1 MKKRYGM
8 AAEFTKYVGLN
19 VLGMIGL
26 SCYILADTFFVSKA
40 LGTGGLAALNLA
52 ISVYSIVN
60 ATGLMMGIGG
70 GTRFS
75 IFMFQKHEEE
85 ANRVFTQTLLLSL
98 AVGLLF
104 LAAGVLCAPAIAKA
118 LGADGDTAGMTSVY
132 LRVIL
137 CFAPCF
143 IMNNTLLAF
152 VRNDGSPNISMAAM
166 LTGSAANIVL
176 DYVFMF
182 PFSMGMF
189 GAAFATGLAPVISMG
204 VLSIHFLGRRNTL
217 SLRLAAP
224 GVRRCLCSR
233 REAASILSPGVSSFI
248 TELSSGVVLMVFN
261 LVILGLAGNTGVAAY
276 GIVANLALVVTAVF
290 TGIAQGI
297 QPLASRGY
305 GAGDG
310 KMLKALI
317 QYAVILSLVLSVCI
331 YAGAN
336 ACSGPVISVF
346 NSEGSAE
353 LVPIAERGIEL
364 YFLGFF
370 FAGINIIGAA
380 FLSAVM
386 DTGKAFA
393 ISVIRGCLAIVPLA
407 LILPGIW
414 GMDGVWLAFVLAEF
428 IACVVSFVGI
438 RGVRRSFPS

>member
-1 MKKRYGM
+1 MKKNNGI

-26 SCYILADTFFVSKA
+26 SCYILADTFFVSRA

-52 ISVYSIVN
+52 ISVYSIIS

-75 IFMFQKHEEE
+75 IFMFQRHEEE
-85 ANRVFTQTLLLSL
+85 ANRVFTRTLILSL
-98 AVGLLF
+98 GAGLVF
-104 LAAGVLCAPAIAKA
+104 LAAGVLCAPAIANA
-118 LGADGDTAGMTSVY
+118 LGADGDTAGMTTVY

-152 VRNDGSPNISMAAM
+152 VRNDKSPNISMAAM

-217 SLRLAAP
+217 RI
-224 GVRRCLCSR
+224 RRCPFNW

-276 GIVANLALVVTAVF
+276 SVVANLALVVTAVF

-310 KMLKALI
+310 KMLKALM
-317 QYAVILSLVLSVCI
+317 QYAIVLSLVLSACI

-346 NSEGSAE
+346 NSEGSKE
-353 LVPIAERGIEL
+353 LVPIAGRGIEL

-370 FAGINIIGAA
+370 FAGVNIISAA

-386 DTGKAFA
+386 DAGKAFA
-393 ISVIRGCLAIVPLA
+393 ISIIRGCLAIIPLA
-407 LILPGIW
+407 VILPGIW

-428 IACVVSFVGI
+428 IACSVSAAGI

>member
-1 MKKRYGM
+1 MEKNNGM

-52 ISVYSIVN
+52 ISVYSIIN

-75 IFMFQKHEEE
+75 IFMFQKHEQE
-85 ANRVFTQTLLLSL
+85 ANRVFTRTLLMSL
-98 AVGLLF
+98 GAGLVF
-104 LAAGVLCAPAIAKA
+104 LAAGVLCAPAIADV
-118 LGADGDTAGMTSVY
+118 LGADGDTAGMTTVY

-152 VRNDGSPNISMAAM
+152 VRNDKSPNISMAAM

-182 PFSMGMF
+182 PLSMGMF

-204 VLSIHFLGRRNTL
+204 VLSLHFLGKRNTL
-217 SLRLAAP
+217 ALRPAGIRGNLWNW
-224 GVRRCLCSR
+224 

-310 KMLKALI
+310 KMLKALM
-317 QYAVILSLVLSVCI
+317 QYAIVLSLVLSACI
-331 YAGAN
+331 YAGSN
-336 ACSGPVISVF
+336 ACSGPIIHVF
-346 NSEGSAE
+346 NSEGSKE
-353 LVPIAERGIEL
+353 LVPIAGRGIEL

-370 FAGINIIGAA
+370 FAGINIISAA

-393 ISVIRGCLAIVPLA
+393 ISIIRGCLAIIPLA

-428 IACVVSFVGI
+428 IACTVSSDGI
-438 RGVRRSFPS
+438 WGVRRSFPS